1 MSQHLEFNQWEGSG
15 PLTPNPV
22 GALSTTHRST
32 SRHSIPFQYP
42 PSLLFLSLSL
52 SLSLSLFL
60 KTHIIWNLLLAS
72 LLPTILL
79 VIAIPQ
85 QGGSRREAQVMP
97 RVAGWCLWVQ
107 TGSQTL
113 QCPVA
118 SPREEASSSLDQ
130 YMKIL
135 KASHN
140 SICPVQCFL
149 RSVHFIYKY
158 RFPVPP
164 KKLKDQAFLALSHK
178 ASTGRK

>member
-1 MSQHLEFNQWEGSG
+1 MLFPPHIDQLHI
-15 PLTPNPV
+15 
-22 GALSTTHRST
+22 
-32 SRHSIPFQYP
+32 IPFHFNILP
-42 PSLLFLSLSL
+42 PFSF
-52 SLSLSLFL
+52 SLSLFL
-60 KTHIIWNLLLAS
+60 KTHIIWNLILAS
-72 LLPTILL
+72 LLPTILP

-85 QGGSRREAQVMP
+85 QGGSRREAQVP
-97 RVAGWCLWVQ
+97 RVTGWYLWVQ
-107 TGSQTL
+107 ASSQTL

-130 YMKIL
+130 YLKIL

-149 RSVHFIYKY
+149 RSVHFIDKY

-164 KKLKDQAFLALSHK
+164 EKLKHQAFLALSHK